1 MKSAVIVYGSTT
13 GNTQQAAEWIQEALS
28 LAGTKADISNVAEM
42 EPASAAPYDLIVLG
56 ASTWGQGDIQDDFVS
71 FYDGMTADVFGG
83 KKVAVFGCGDSG
95 MFPDY
100 FCQAVDLI
108 AEKVK
113 ACGGEIVSEPLRI
126 DGDVRAHQSDIA
138 DWAKGL
144 V

>member
-13 GNTQQAAEWIQEALS
+13 GNTQRVAGWIQEALS
-28 LAGTKADISNVAEM
+28 SAGTKADISDVSEM

-56 ASTWGQGDIQDDFVS
+56 ASTWGQGEIQDDFVS
-71 FYDGMTADVFGG
+71 FYDGMTADVFAG

-100 FCQAVDLI
+100 FCRAVDLI

-113 ACGGEIVSEPLRI
+113 ECGGEIASDPLRV
-126 DGDVRAHQSDIA
+126 DGDVRGHRSDIE

-144 V
+144 A